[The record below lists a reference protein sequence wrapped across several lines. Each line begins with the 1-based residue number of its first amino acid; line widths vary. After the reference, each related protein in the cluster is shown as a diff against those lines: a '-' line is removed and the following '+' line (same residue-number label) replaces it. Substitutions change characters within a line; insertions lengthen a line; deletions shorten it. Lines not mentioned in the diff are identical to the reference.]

1 MSVFLNVLFI
11 AVSVFY
17 LTGRLYEINFV
28 MDPRTG
34 FLSGEAIV
42 TSAVMMLII
51 CLMAVCCGIIIFAA
65 EKQPKRIK
73 QMPVGVLGIMAG
85 VFFVIGGIVS
95 STNCFKYGGFILY
108 HMMEAVG
115 GIGFILLGIM
125 NKTAGIHHC
134 RIRLVF
140 IIGNAESF
148 FGKKTQHDFRIH
160 KILITA

>member
-28 MDPRTG
+28 MDSRTG

-95 STNCFKYGGFILY
+95 SANCFKYGGFILY

-125 NKTAGIHHC
+125 NIKGDKKERIPVILTLLVPGGMYELRTARNQDC
-134 RIRLVF
+134 
-140 IIGNAESF
+140 S
-148 FGKKTQHDFRIH
+148 
-160 KILITA
+160 